1 MVLRT
6 DVGGT
11 FCIEVNSGVANFGDD
26 GLMIQWLGLK
36 IIEKDLNQWQ
46 ALLLAAGIFGEPQ
59 ICYIREPEIHC
70 NSNEHSA

>member
-36 IIEKDLNQWQ
+36 IIEKDLNQ
-46 ALLLAAGIFGEPQ
+46 
-59 ICYIREPEIHC
+59 
-70 NSNEHSA
+70 